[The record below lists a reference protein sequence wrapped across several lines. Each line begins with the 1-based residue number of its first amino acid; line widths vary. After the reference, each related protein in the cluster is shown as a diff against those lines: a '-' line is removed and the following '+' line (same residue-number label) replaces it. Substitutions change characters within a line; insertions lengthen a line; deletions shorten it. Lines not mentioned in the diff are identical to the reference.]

1 MAAGDTVLIHD
12 LTVDCI
18 IGDLPHEREHAQ
30 RVRFDLAL
38 AADCAPAAASDR
50 LADAVDYVAASETVT
65 RVAVEGR
72 FCLVETLAERV
83 AEALLA
89 SYPITAVTVRV
100 RKPPAVPAAEWVGVE
115 IRRERPCTSS

>member
-1 MAAGDTVLIHD
+1 MAASDTVLIHD
-12 LTVDCI
+12 LTVDCS

-30 RVRFDLAL
+30 RVRFDLTL
-38 AADCAPAAASDR
+38 ATDCAPAAASDQ

-72 FCLVETLAERV
+72 FRLVEALAERT

-100 RKPPAVPAAEWVGVE
+100 RKASAVPAAGWVGVE
-115 IRRERPCTSS
+115 IRRERPCRSS